1 MVKAVGFQGLI
12 RSNEKGLLNE
22 IWNEKNKKMVREEQR
37 NR

>member
-22 IWNEKNKKMVREEQR
+22 IWNEKNKMVRE
-37 NR
+37 

>member
-1 MVKAVGFQGLI
+1 MVKAVSFQGLI